1 MNNRRRQKLRIALT
15 ELENAHSIVSDVYD
29 EESDSLSNMPENFES
44 SDRYM
49 DIESNVDHLEEIQSD
64 IYDIINTL
72 SELL

>member
-29 EESDSLSNMPENFES
+29 EESDSLSNMPENLES

-49 DIESNVDHLEEIQSD
+49 DMESNVDHLEEIQSD